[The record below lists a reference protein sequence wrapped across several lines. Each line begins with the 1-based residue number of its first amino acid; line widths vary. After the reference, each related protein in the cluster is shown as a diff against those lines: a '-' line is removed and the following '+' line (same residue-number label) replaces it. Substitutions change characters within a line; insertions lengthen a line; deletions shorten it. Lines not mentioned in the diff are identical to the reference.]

1 MIIVNAAKP
10 TMVPKHYELL
20 QCGLISYHCAG
31 CPRKSGRLDFF
42 SVLSNL
48 KIINILILCVKY
60 LRVKYFRL
68 NRVTPRSL
76 KWFIVFFFLGPP
88 GVWNELRLFK
98 ILNNFPS
105 VNGVSIM

>member
-1 MIIVNAAKP
+1 MGWRLQLHTLVRTQSKNPPPRCLLIARTLKITNTDIYLHVFMIIVNAAKP

-60 LRVKYFRL
+60 LCVK
-68 NRVTPRSL
+68 
-76 KWFIVFFFLGPP
+76 
-88 GVWNELRLFK
+88 
-98 ILNNFPS
+98 
-105 VNGVSIM
+105 